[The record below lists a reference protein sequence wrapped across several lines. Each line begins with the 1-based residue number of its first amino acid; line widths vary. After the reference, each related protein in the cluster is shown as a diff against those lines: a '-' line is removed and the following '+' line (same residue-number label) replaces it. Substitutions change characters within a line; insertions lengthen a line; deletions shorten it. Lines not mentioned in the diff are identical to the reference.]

1 MKLHDLRNRRCGKE
15 VTLLRSNYFRAKFA
29 IEDIPDGILRAIIE
43 IATPENQISSIS
55 VHQDEI
61 MIYLDDMKRKKE
73 NLPEQ
78 LRKYYYYG
86 KDNKGYFRINPLHE
100 VELKGEITDAI
111 TFEMKRKQ
119 VVIFLKQA
127 FSREYLE
134 CIFGQ
139 ALILYQQNY
148 IVVNEKFFE

>member
-1 MKLHDLRNRRCGKE
+1 MKLHDLRNSRCGKE
-15 VTLLRSNYFRAKFA
+15 VTLLRSNYLRAKFA
-29 IEDIPDGILRAIIE
+29 IEDIPDGILRAIID

-61 MIYLDDMKRKKE
+61 TIYLDDMKRKKE
-73 NLPEQ
+73 YLPER

-86 KDNKGYFRINPLHE
+86 KDNRGYFRINLLHE
-100 VELKGEITDAI
+100 VELKGEVTDAI

-119 VVIFLKQA
+119 VTIFLKQV

-134 CIFGQ
+134 SIFGW
-139 ALILYQQNY
+139 ALILYQPNC
-148 IVVNEKFFE
+148 VVIDEKFFE